1 VVTIPPLVDKA
12 WDFETTPTWADEFDY
27 AGAPNPKLWDYDIG
41 GTGWG
46 NNELQYYTNS
56 TNNSLVKD
64 GKLSIIARK
73 ESLGGKDYTSTRLV
87 SRQKGI
93 FSMVVSKSKRSFRK
107 A

>member
-1 VVTIPPLVDKA
+1 MKNIVLKKAIGALCFLGVSTLYSCSGQPKPTPSPVVVTIPPLVDKA

-56 TNNSLVKD
+56 TNNSL
-64 GKLSIIARK
+64 L
-73 ESLGGKDYTSTRLV
+73 LY
-87 SRQKGI
+87 
-93 FSMVVSKSKRSFRK
+93 FF
-107 A
+107 